1 MKRGE
6 VWVARFRPSQKHEV
20 GKARP
25 CVVLQSDELNQSGMT
40 TVLVLPLTSKLISGA
55 EALRVR
61 VSPRDRLLKPSWVM
75 VEKLRTIDRNNL
87 SDGAIAKLASNELM
101 LIEERL
107 QFVLG
112 FKMAGLDNFE

>member
-6 VWVARFRPSQKHEV
+6 VWVASFRPSQKHEV

-25 CVVLQSDELNQSGMT
+25 CVILQSNELNQSGIR
-40 TVLVLPLTSKLISGA
+40 TVLVLPLTSKLIPGT

-75 VEKLRTIDRNNL
+75 VEKLRAIDRDNL
-87 SDGAIAKLASNELM
+87 SDGAIAQFTSDELI

-112 FKMAGLDNFE
+112 FKRAGLGNL